1 MNTHVLEYDIVVV
14 GGGTAGPM
22 AAIKAKER
30 DPSLRVL
37 LLEKANVK
45 RSGAISMGMDGL
57 NNAVIPG
64 HATPEQYTREIT
76 IANDGIVDQQAVYA
90 YAAHSFAT
98 IEQLDRWGVKFEK
111 DGTGDY
117 AVKKVHHMG
126 SYVLPMPEGH
136 DIKKVL
142 YRQLKRARIA
152 ITNRIVATRVLT
164 DAHGR
169 ASGVLGFDCRS
180 ADFHVI
186 RAKAVILCCGAA
198 GRLGLPASGYLM
210 GTYENPTNAGDGYAM
225 AYHAGAAL
233 ANLECFQINPLIK
246 DYNGPACAYVTGPL
260 GGFTANGKGERFIE
274 CDYWSGQM
282 MWEFHQ
288 ELQSGNG
295 PVFLKL
301 DHLAEETIQTIE
313 QILHTNERP
322 SRGRFHAGRGTDY
335 RHRMVE
341 MHISEIGFC
350 SGHSASGVYVNARAE
365 TTVPGLYAAGDMA
378 AVPHNYM
385 LGAFTYGWFA
395 GQKRGRL
402 RRRPRS
408 CARRRRAG
416 RSRTRARVRAARAR
430 ARPRA
435 RAGRIQAAP
444 DGERLSAAAEGHAE
458 DGNRAA
464 ALRRHRR
471 RHRIDQGR
479 SSARADAR
487 GRGARDP
494 RLRGNG
500 RARVAVSHG
509 KPLGA
514 VPPPRRLSAPRRRAM
529 VLPHMAAQGR
539 RRHDAQREARG
550 RTVHRAARRRRTQ
563 RIRPSAHPRTGR
575 ARGRS
580 LTRSYTVP
588 HTPHDIF
595 LRSSAPVT
603 IDEERCIADKG
614 CTVCVD
620 VCPLDLLAIDVT
632 KGKAYMQFD
641 ECWYCMPCERDCPT
655 GAVKVDIPYLL
666 R

>member
-76 IANDGIVDQQAVYA
+76 IANDGIVDQEAVHA

-164 DAHGR
+164 DAHGN
-169 ASGVLGFDCRS
+169 ASGVLGFDCRT
-180 ADFHVI
+180 AEFHVI

-282 MWEFHQ
+282 MWEFYQ

-301 DHLAEETIQTIE
+301 DHLAEETIRTIE

-335 RHRMVE
+335 RQQMVE

-395 GQKRGRL
+395 GQN
-402 RRRPRS
+402 
-408 CARRRRAG
+408 AADYVAG
-416 RSRTRARVRAARAR
+416 RELAPVDAAQVETERARVFAPLAREHGLAPAQVEYKLRRMVNDYLQPPKVTRKMEIGLQRFADIAEDVEAIKATHPHELMRAAEVRAIRDCAEMAARASLFR
-430 ARPRA
+430 TESRWGLYHHRVDYPHRNDAEWFCHTWLRKHADGTMRSEKRPVEPYIVPLADDERTA
-435 RAGRIQAAP
+435 YAQLRIREPAAV
-444 DGERLSAAAEGHAE
+444 
-458 DGNRAA
+458 AA
-464 ALRRHRR
+464 AL
-471 RHRIDQGR
+471 
-479 SSARADAR
+479 
-487 GRGARDP
+487 
-494 RLRGNG
+494 
-500 RARVAVSHG
+500 
-509 KPLGA
+509 
-514 VPPPRRLSAPRRRAM
+514 
-529 VLPHMAAQGR
+529 
-539 RRHDAQREARG
+539 
-550 RTVHRAARRRRTQ
+550 
-563 RIRPSAHPRTGR
+563 
-575 ARGRS
+575 
-580 LTRSYTVP
+580 
-588 HTPHDIF
+588 
-595 LRSSAPVT
+595 
-603 IDEERCIADKG
+603 
-614 CTVCVD
+614 
-620 VCPLDLLAIDVT
+620 
-632 KGKAYMQFD
+632 
-641 ECWYCMPCERDCPT
+641 
-655 GAVKVDIPYLL
+655 
-666 R
+666 